1 MEQESQ
7 KFNELSKR
15 LTAILGLKGAP
26 VAVALRDDAPSGI
39 EKGKPARHCEMVQ
52 TARLERAQFYATADE
67 QTCKG
72 GAAVMG
78 IIDMP
83 ENVANGEF
91 YHKLGAFASVEAAKS
106 TVDLIPKADSKSKA
120 VLYAPLESAEFAP
133 DMVIVLGNPKQ
144 AMQIV
149 QADIYKEGG
158 RIETGVAGKQS
169 LCGDIVAHT
178 LNTDS
183 IQLSLACAGSRSHA
197 KVADNELI
205 VGIPAGRMEQLVNSL
220 EKLLSK

>member
-15 LTAILGLKGAP
+15 LTAILGLKGTP
-26 VAVALRDDAPSGI
+26 VAVALRDDIPSDLQ
-39 EKGKPARHCEMVQ
+39 KGKPGRHCEMVQ
-52 TARLERAQFYATADE
+52 TARLDGTQFYATADE

-91 YHKLGAFASVEAAKS
+91 YHKLGAFDSVVAAKN
-106 TVDLIPKADSKSKA
+106 TVDLIPKADKKSKA
-120 VLYAPLESAEFAP
+120 VLYAPLESASFAP

-178 LNTDS
+178 LNTDT

>member
-26 VAVALRDDAPSGI
+26 VAVALRDDIPSDLQ
-39 EKGKPARHCEMVQ
+39 KGKPGRHCEMVQ
-52 TARLERAQFYATADE
+52 TARLDGTQFYATADE

-91 YHKLGAFASVEAAKS
+91 YHKLGAFESVGAAKN

-120 VLYAPLESAEFAP
+120 VLYAPLVSAEFAP

-197 KVADNELI
+197 KVADDELI